1 MVPAAGWTTT
11 TLVKPYININ
21 RIVIIFL
28 KVYACK
34 FGVPG
39 FAHLVVDCVRV
50 DSSSGVDSTEVDS
63 SGVDSSGV
71 GSPGLM
77 RIDSLGV
84 NSPVL
89 MCSLLVGGSSQFAY
103 QAWYSPGVVL
113 MQSLVMEKA
122 PGILAEFL

>member
-11 TLVKPYININ
+11 ALVEPYINIS

-28 KVYACK
+28 KVYAYK
-34 FGVPG
+34 FGVPD
-39 FAHLVVDCVRV
+39 FAHIVVDCVRV
-50 DSSSGVDSTEVDS
+50 DSSSGVDSTVVDSTEVDS

-71 GSPGLM
+71 DSPGWVALM

-89 MCSLLVGGSSQFAY
+89 MCSL
-103 QAWYSPGVVL
+103 
-113 MQSLVMEKA
+113 
-122 PGILAEFL
+122 